1 MAVVYLFG
9 YLTDDF
15 FGRVLVVPHDH
26 TVGQLARQLIA
37 WGPTPE
43 RVGRFSVTNE
53 SGAALDPVM
62 TIEQAG
68 LGNGDIFTVDPGRRP

>member
-1 MAVVYLFG
+1 VLVYLFG
-9 YLTDDF
+9 YLADDF
-15 FGRVLVVPHDH
+15 FGRVLVVPPDH
-26 TVGQLARQLIA
+26 TVAQLARQLIA

-62 TIEQAG
+62 TIDQAG
-68 LGNGDIFTVDPGRRP
+68 LSNGDIFTVDAGR

>member
-1 MAVVYLFG
+1 MYLFG
-9 YLTDDF
+9 YLADDF
-15 FGRVLVVPHDH
+15 FGRVLVVPSDH
-26 TVGQLARQLIA
+26 TVAQLARQLIA

-62 TIEQAG
+62 TIDQAG
-68 LGNGDIFTVDPGRRP
+68 LSNGDIFTVDAGR

>member
-1 MAVVYLFG
+1 MYLFG
-9 YLTDDF
+9 YLADDF
-15 FGRVLVVPHDH
+15 FGRVLVVPSDH
-26 TVGQLARQLIA
+26 TIAQLARQLIA

-62 TIEQAG
+62 TIDQAG
-68 LGNGDIFTVDPGRRP
+68 LSNGDIFTVDAGR

>member
-1 MAVVYLFG
+1 MYLFG

-15 FGRVLVVPHDH
+15 FGRVLVIPHDH

-43 RVGRFSVTNE
+43 RTVRFTVTNE
-53 SGAALDPVM
+53 TGETLDLVM
-62 TIEQAG
+62 TIDQVG
-68 LGNGDIFTVDPGRRP
+68 LGNGDLFTVEPGG

>member
-1 MAVVYLFG
+1 VYLFG

-15 FGRVLVVPHDH
+15 FGRVLVVPPDH

-37 WGPTPE
+37 WGPTPG

-53 SGAALDPVM
+53 IGAALDPVM
-62 TIEQAG
+62 TIDQAG
-68 LGNGDIFTVDPGRRP
+68 LSNGDLFTVDAGR